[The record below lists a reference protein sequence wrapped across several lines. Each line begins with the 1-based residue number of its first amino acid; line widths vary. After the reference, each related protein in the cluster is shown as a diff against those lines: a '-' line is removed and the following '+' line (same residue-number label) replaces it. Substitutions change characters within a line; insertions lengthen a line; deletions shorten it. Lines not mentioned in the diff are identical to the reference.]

1 VPPTMEPFREVS
13 RQPEYTIQPEICSSR
28 FPSEHRN
35 RNATAQQFALLGKLI
50 PDGCRPGGFC

>member
-1 VPPTMEPFREVS
+1 MEPFREVS

-35 RNATAQQFALLGKLI
+35 RNATAHQFALLGKLI